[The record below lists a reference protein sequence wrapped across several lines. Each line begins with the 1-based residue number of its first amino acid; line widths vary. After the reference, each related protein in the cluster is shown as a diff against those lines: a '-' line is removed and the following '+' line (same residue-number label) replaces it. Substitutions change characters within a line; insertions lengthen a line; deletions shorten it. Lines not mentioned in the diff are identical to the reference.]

1 MIIKLPQLD
10 DMSKFLNEHFRNEV
24 FLITEDK
31 PIKCNGVILSARS
44 SVLEGMIQDSENVP
58 VIEFSDNIPGLCS
71 CLRIIYGGSVAIDEK
86 NYKSVYKFGKFFQ
99 IKQMTDCVLKWV
111 NEELPYSLFWEASC
125 ELKILGVSSK
135 ILKNAINRYCSENCD
150 EFLQNTIQICL
161 NTISNSNIDTVKD
174 TNADNAFITVKV
186 KVEDVF
192 DMFSVPDTISAE
204 NVLTYF
210 SDLLDV
216 MMNKG
221 QTVTLSSTTSSSA
234 SNSTS
239 DRDADSVVKNLI
251 SFLEKTN
258 PCKFNFSSYSLVFTK
273 YLEVLKEAK
282 QCL

>member
-1 MIIKLPQLD
+1 
-10 DMSKFLNEHFRNEV
+10 
-24 FLITEDK
+24 
-31 PIKCNGVILSARS
+31 
-44 SVLEGMIQDSENVP
+44 
-58 VIEFSDNIPGLCS
+58 
-71 CLRIIYGGSVAIDEK
+71 
-86 NYKSVYKFGKFFQ
+86 
-99 IKQMTDCVLKWV
+99 MTDCVLKWV

-210 SDLLDV
+210 SVLLDV

-221 QTVTLSSTTSSSA
+221 QTVTLSFTTSSSA

-258 PCKFNFSSYSLVFTK
+258 PCKFNFSSYSLVCTK
-273 YLEVLKEAK
+273 YLEVLKKLSSVCNRVEYLRK
-282 QCL
+282 ISLLQNDSHLITLSFKEIDLCPLIGLTRELVES